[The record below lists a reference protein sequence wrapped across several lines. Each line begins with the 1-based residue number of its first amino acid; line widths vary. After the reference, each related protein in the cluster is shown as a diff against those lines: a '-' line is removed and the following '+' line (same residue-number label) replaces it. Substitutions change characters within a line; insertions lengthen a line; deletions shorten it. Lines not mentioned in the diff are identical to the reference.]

1 MAALPDI
8 AGVRWSPFGKVDLC
22 SSQAKFGVQAHY
34 VGRDIQHL
42 VGEVAGGAGA
52 EVTSWEASLLGQ

>member
-1 MAALPDI
+1 M
-8 AGVRWSPFGKVDLC
+8 F
-22 SSQAKFGVQAHY
+22 SQAEFGVQAHY

-52 EVTSWEASLLGQ
+52 EVTSWGASLSVQ